1 MDRNRSSTVG
11 RTTTRIRSRLGFVL
25 PLAVVASLFVVGT
38 ETQIA
43 QAGTFPNLLNNNI
56 TGGHSPMLIANLY
69 WDTNWD
75 GDNAG
80 VLPTMGQLNDFTST
94 MYTSGY
100 LSGLAQYGVNVG
112 PSHVPPGPGPG
123 FGFLGGFQANS
134 DCKTAPSSI
143 GYTDLSS
150 FVLCMRHDFHIDG
163 YNPFD
168 PGTYGARVIYMVYTP
183 ASTSW
188 GGGGCP
194 SWDGFH
200 ALTLPS
206 IIPPDL
212 PQYFGFVLSGCTGET
227 LDGMTSAGSHEAVEA
242 ATDPIPILGWID
254 NDAFSSVSVSGVT
267 NLLTAG
273 EAADL
278 CDSHTNTP
286 VDQPP
291 LNLPAP
297 IDGTM
302 SGGAQPYQ
310 VAFYWS
316 NAAGACV
323 LPQDNDLAVVPATGT
338 TVDATSPAGAVVNY
352 TPPTATDEG
361 GATVSCDHSPGDLF
375 PIGTTIVSCTAT
387 ATDGDDVLSP
397 IAFSFSVTVNDT
409 DATLVGVPADITV
422 DATGTTGAVVTY
434 VPPTLSD
441 EDPAPPPVSCDTPS
455 GSTFPIGTTTVT
467 CFGFTDEA
475 TSPVTAS
482 FNVTVLDTD
491 LALSGVPADIT
502 VDATSPSGATVTYAP
517 PTAVDEDPTAPVVSC
532 DHPSGS
538 TFPIGVTPVTCTAL
552 DPDDLNS
559 ASATF
564 TVTVRDTDLALA
576 GVPANITV
584 DATSPSGAT
593 VTYVPPVA
601 VDEDATVPTVT
612 CDHASGATYPIGTTT
627 VTCSVSDPDDLN
639 GTQSASFTV
648 HVKGAAEQ
656 LNDLL
661 SFVRGLPP
669 GHSLAAKVDAAIAS
683 LAAGNVRAACQ
694 QLTALIHEATAQS
707 GKHLTAAQAAA
718 IITAAQRIR
727 AVLGC

>member
-316 NAAGACV
+316 NAAGA
-323 LPQDNDLAVVPATGT
+323 
-338 TVDATSPAGAVVNY
+338 
-352 TPPTATDEG
+352 
-361 GATVSCDHSPGDLF
+361 
-375 PIGTTIVSCTAT
+375 
-387 ATDGDDVLSP
+387 
-397 IAFSFSVTVNDT
+397 
-409 DATLVGVPADITV
+409 
-422 DATGTTGAVVTY
+422 
-434 VPPTLSD
+434 
-441 EDPAPPPVSCDTPS
+441 
-455 GSTFPIGTTTVT
+455 
-467 CFGFTDEA
+467 
-475 TSPVTAS
+475 
-482 FNVTVLDTD
+482 
-491 LALSGVPADIT
+491 
-502 VDATSPSGATVTYAP
+502 
-517 PTAVDEDPTAPVVSC
+517 
-532 DHPSGS
+532 
-538 TFPIGVTPVTCTAL
+538 
-552 DPDDLNS
+552 
-559 ASATF
+559 
-564 TVTVRDTDLALA
+564 
-576 GVPANITV
+576 
-584 DATSPSGAT
+584 
-593 VTYVPPVA
+593 
-601 VDEDATVPTVT
+601 
-612 CDHASGATYPIGTTT
+612 
-627 VTCSVSDPDDLN
+627 
-639 GTQSASFTV
+639 
-648 HVKGAAEQ
+648 
-656 LNDLL
+656 
-661 SFVRGLPP
+661 
-669 GHSLAAKVDAAIAS
+669 
-683 LAAGNVRAACQ
+683 
-694 QLTALIHEATAQS
+694 
-707 GKHLTAAQAAA
+707 
-718 IITAAQRIR
+718 
-727 AVLGC
+727 